1 MERPPPHAYGFI
13 ELIGKQPSYQKQYT
27 ESMKPP
33 GNLKGIPHRHK
44 KQNPKETQKT
54 PESHKILK
62 KKELFWRNHQIRFQ
76 DIFQSRVLKSA
87 RYSSFERREENIR
100 FKNSFKRQADNML
113 NIQKP

>member
-62 KKELFWRNHQIRFQ
+62 KKRVILEKSPDQISRY
-76 DIFQSRVLKSA
+76 ISKQSIKVS
-87 RYSSFERREENIR
+87 
-100 FKNSFKRQADNML
+100 
-113 NIQKP
+113 